1 MRLFAICL
9 IALLCALNS
18 AAYAQSKATA
28 EKVGRIDTGHAT
40 SSCIGSANSPT
51 CATETLLAC
60 FARVQPDLCAKV
72 GVDAKASEKDPG
84 TIEYIIDRT
93 SVIRAEDIT
102 EELRDVEWFKAGY
115 MLVELRRRNCPA
127 TCGGDESWEDMQ
139 VYLRPHGT
147 AWDVVSWRGETEQ
160 EGAPEEPE
168 NFKATGKPQ

>member
-9 IALLCALNS
+9 IALACALP
-18 AAYAQSKATA
+18 AATHAQSKAA
-28 EKVGRIDTGHAT
+28 SEKVGRVGAGHAT
-40 SSCIGSANSPT
+40 SACIGSAGSPT

-60 FARVQPDLCAKV
+60 FARAQPDLCAKV
-72 GVDAKASEKDPG
+72 GVDAKAAGKDPG

-115 MLVELRRRNCPA
+115 TLVELRRRICA
-127 TCGGDESWEDMQ
+127 AACGDESWEDMQ

-147 AWDVVSWRGETEQ
+147 AWDVVSWRGEVEQ